1 MFDIDITIH
10 KYEKSKTGGYI
21 NDTVYKL
28 SPNVLISDYIGLDD
42 WLDNVRVEL
51 LKKFRKEQNKKE
63 GD

>member
-10 KYEKSKTGGYI
+10 KYEKSKTGDYI

>member
-10 KYEKSKTGGYI
+10 KYEKSEAGGYI

-42 WLDNVRVEL
+42 WLDNARVEL
-51 LKKFRKEQNKKE
+51 LKKFRKEHKKE